1 MLDLFQ
7 IMFFHVNRFLVGIVI
22 PLILNTK
29 IKIDEI
35 VAKYRKCSINLET
48 NQNIRIRHGSLPY
61 DRQ

>member
-1 MLDLFQ
+1 MT
-7 IMFFHVNRFLVGIVI
+7 MYMYFHVNIFLVGIGI

-48 NQNIRIRHGSLPY
+48 N
-61 DRQ
+61 

>member
-1 MLDLFQ
+1 MT
-7 IMFFHVNRFLVGIVI
+7 MYMYFHVNIFLVGIGI

-29 IKIDEI
+29 IKIDEIVI

>member
-1 MLDLFQ
+1 MY
-7 IMFFHVNRFLVGIVI
+7 FHVNIFLVGIGI

-29 IKIDEI
+29 NKKKNIKIDEI

>member
-1 MLDLFQ
+1 MPYNNFIRPVSYIYEC
-7 IMFFHVNRFLVGIVI
+7 IMTMYMYFHVNIFLVGIGI

-48 NQNIRIRHGSLPY
+48 N
-61 DRQ
+61 

>member
-1 MLDLFQ
+1 MT
-7 IMFFHVNRFLVGIVI
+7 MCMYFHVNIFLVGIGI

>member
-1 MLDLFQ
+1 MY
-7 IMFFHVNRFLVGIVI
+7 FHVNIFLVGIGI

-48 NQNIRIRHGSLPY
+48 NRNIRIRHGSLPY